1 MIPVTMAKKDFD
13 RARVAATSKLVGEVS
28 CAHTGKLLVLAGAD
42 LQKVYE
48 LNEGG
53 VQIGSHVDNDVV
65 INDPT
70 VSRKHASLEKS
81 PNGCVIRDLDS
92 TNGTYLNGMRI
103 REAFLEHGAIIAL
116 GNTRLQF
123 VPVKEVTEVPP
134 AEEKYFGE
142 AFGDSLEMR
151 RIFTV
156 LKKVSPSDVTVTIEG
171 ETGTGKEVIARSIH
185 DSSRRRSKPFE
196 VIDCSSISRS
206 LIESELFGH
215 EKGAFT
221 GATRS
226 RPGAFERADGG
237 TVFID
242 ELGELDLDLQPRL
255 LRALERQEVKR
266 VGGDRTISV
275 DVRVIAAT
283 NRDLYGMVRDAR
295 FREDLF
301 YRISVVRIQL
311 PPLKKRKE
319 DIPFLAQIFA
329 SDLAGQYGHEKVEI
343 SPEAIEVLKGFSWP
357 GNVRELRNFISRAMA
372 MADGPVIQPGDFL
385 MPTEPEKMEKISTLD
400 VLAGRSLDEVEKAAI
415 KSTLNAHDGNK
426 SAAARALGIAYS
438 TLYEKL
444 KKYGLS

>member
-1 MIPVTMAKKDFD
+1 MAD
-13 RARVAATSKLVGEVS
+13 RDVDLDRVAATSKIIGS
-28 CAHTGKLLVLAGAD
+28 GTCAESGKLVVLAGME
-42 LQKVYE
+42 LQKVFE
-48 LNEGG
+48 LTEGG
-53 VQIGSHVDNDVV
+53 VQIGSHGDNHVV
-65 INDPT
+65 IDDPT
-70 VSRKHASLEKS
+70 VSRQHACMEKTAS
-81 PNGCVIRDLDS
+81 GCLIRDLDS
-92 TNGTYLNGMRI
+92 TNGTYLNGLRV

-123 VPVKEVTEVPP
+123 VPVEEETAIPP
-134 AEEKYFGE
+134 AGEKYFGE

-185 DSSRRRSKPFE
+185 SKSRRASKPFE

-226 RPGAFERADGG
+226 RPGAFERANGG

-266 VGGDRTISV
+266 VGGDRTIKV

-283 NRDLYGMVRDAR
+283 NRDLYGMVRDAK

-311 PPLKKRKE
+311 PPLRDRRE
-319 DIPFLAQIFA
+319 DIPCLAQIFA
-329 SDLAGQYGHEKVEI
+329 NDLADQYSHKHVDI

-357 GNVRELRNFISRAMA
+357 GNVRELRNFIARAMA
-372 MADGPVIQPGDFL
+372 MADGPLIQPGDFL
-385 MPTEPEKMEKISTLD
+385 LPTEPEKKQKISTLD

-415 KSTLNAHDGNK
+415 KSTLKAHDGNK

-438 TLYEKL
+438 TLYEKI